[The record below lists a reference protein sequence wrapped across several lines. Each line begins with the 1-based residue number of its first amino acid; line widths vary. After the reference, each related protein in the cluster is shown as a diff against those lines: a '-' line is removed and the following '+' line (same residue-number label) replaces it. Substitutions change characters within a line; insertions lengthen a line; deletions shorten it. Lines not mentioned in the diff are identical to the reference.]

1 MPRGDQTGPSGYG
14 PMTGRA
20 AGFCAG
26 YSTPGYAN
34 FGAGRGVPGPGQAA
48 GFPNY
53 GGSRGG
59 VRGGGRGYRN
69 RFYATGL
76 HGWQQDMAFQAP
88 QPYAPPPY
96 APQHYTPQFTP
107 QQEVEALREQLKY
120 MEDGIKATQQRISE
134 IEEHKDQE

>member
-1 MPRGDQTGPSGYG
+1 MPRGDRTGPSGYG

-26 YSTPGYAN
+26 YPTPGYAN

-48 GFPNY
+48 GFPAY
-53 GGSRGG
+53 GGG
-59 VRGGGRGYRN
+59 RGGGRGYRN
-69 RFYATGL
+69 RYYATGL
-76 HGWQQDMAFQAP
+76 YGWQRDMAFQAP
-88 QPYAPPPY
+88 PPY
-96 APQHYTPQFTP
+96 APYAPYAPQITPQDEA
-107 QQEVEALREQLKY
+107 QALREQLKY